1 MRQLFTIIC
10 LVLCP
15 VFAFCQDDPAS
26 VRFQQAYDFLIQA
39 DKKRSQKEY
48 TQAISFYSDSLAS
61 YKKLAL
67 DYPEWQSN
75 VVRFRITYCS
85 DQIEALLK
93 ELGRQYNS
101 KAAQG
106 TNSIASP
113 GETGKQI
120 DVITSTARTLLRNNQ
135 NVKARVLLL
144 EGINIEP
151 DNPEIRLLLGVA
163 QCQAGQYSDA
173 VYILEELVTE
183 NTTNAYAQNLLGTAY
198 YALGLIP
205 RARDAFAAALKIAP
219 DMKDANYNMAQA
231 LLDTRD
237 PKISEAK
244 TYYDKAIKLGASRNS
259 AMESK
264 LGLTATSQK

>member
-1 MRQLFTIIC
+1 M
-10 LVLCP
+10 
-15 VFAFCQDDPAS
+15 
-26 VRFQQAYDFLIQA
+26 RFQQAYEFLLQA
-39 DKKRSQKEY
+39 DKKRSQKDY

-75 VVRFRITYCS
+75 VVKFRITYCS

-93 ELGRQYNS
+93 ELGKQYNS

-106 TNSIASP
+106 TNSVASP
-113 GETGKQI
+113 QETGKQI
-120 DVITSTARTLLRNNQ
+120 DVITSTARTLLKNNQ

-151 DNPEIRLLLGVA
+151 DNPEVRLLLGVA

-183 NTTNAYAQNLLGTAY
+183 DTMNVNAHNLLGTAY

-205 RARDAFAAALKIAP
+205 QARDAFAAALKTSP
-219 DMKDANYNMAQA
+219 NMKDANYNMAQV

-237 PKISEAK
+237 PKVSEAAA
-244 TYYDKAIKLGASRNS
+244 YYDKALKLGAVRNA
-259 AMESK
+259 AMEKK
-264 LGLTATSQK
+264 LGLTASQK